1 MKTSLSEENINL
13 AVQYGLGNDAEFDK
27 LGDGYKN
34 IFLSIL
40 GDINSSMLRERA
52 VLQFLNYENYD
63 SKNGMDGYC
72 PITNKQKEVK
82 PCFITEGKKITYS
95 GKFNDMTSNLLNK
108 KDGCDIICAGFYEG
122 RFLYIVEFPYEL
134 IKPILQQKV
143 DNAVVG
149 RRVQADFGWN
159 TYDDDSL
166 KIWYFN
172 EKLINDTNSLSKPHL
187 EMLKRRFKA

>member
-1 MKTSLSEENINL
+1 MKTVLSEENINL
-13 AVQYGLGNDAEFDK
+13 AIQYGLGNDEEFDK
-27 LGDGYKN
+27 LSDGYKN

-52 VLQFLNYENYD
+52 ILQFLKYKNYD

-72 PITNKQKEVK
+72 PVTNKQKEVK

-95 GKFNDMTSNLLNK
+95 GKFNDMTTNLLNK

-143 DNAVVG
+143 DNAVIG
-149 RRVQADFGWN
+149 RRVQADFGWKS
-159 TYDDDSL
+159 YDDDSL

-172 EKLINDTNSLSKPHL
+172 EKLIKETNSLTEPHFN
-187 EMLKRRFKA
+187 MLKRRFKP